1 LCARLAR
8 KLVNPFISNFI
19 LIFFRPLFIC
29 YCIITIGLFC
39 SATGGTTEQVINK
52 WAEDWVAKVTR
63 VRVQFDSSEAVQL
76 LRNLGILKEHKDRLS
91 VLPLEAA
98 IKNLPRQPFSVIVR
112 ANEVSLNEGMDRD
125 EFLESETQYK
135 KDDVKSKK
143 YGWFSRFL

>member
-1 LCARLAR
+1 M
-8 KLVNPFISNFI
+8 
-19 LIFFRPLFIC
+19 
-29 YCIITIGLFC
+29 
-39 SATGGTTEQVINK
+39 INK
-52 WAEDWVAKVTR
+52 WAEDWVVKVTGIP
-63 VRVQFDSSEAVQL
+63 VEFDSSEAVQL

-125 EFLESETQYK
+125 EFLESERQYK
-135 KDDVKSKK
+135 RDDVKSMK